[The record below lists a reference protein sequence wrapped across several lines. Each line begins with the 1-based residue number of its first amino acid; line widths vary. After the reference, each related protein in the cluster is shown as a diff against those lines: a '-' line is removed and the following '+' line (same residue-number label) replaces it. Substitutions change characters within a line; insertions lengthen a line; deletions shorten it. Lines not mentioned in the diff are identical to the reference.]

1 MSCSEFCVPENSLHS
16 PTMSTFDST
25 KTALG
30 ILLDDIIAGKI
41 QLPDFQRGWV
51 WDDEHIR
58 SLLVSLARS
67 FPIGAVMLLET
78 GGEVRFQV
86 RPVEGISLPDAKK
99 PERLIL
105 DGQQRLTSLT
115 QVLKLRRPVDTR
127 DEKKRQIK
135 RFYYFDIEKALSG
148 PGSLEEAVLAVGEDR
163 VQRTNF
169 GRDVALDL
177 GSATKE
183 YDAFCFPCNQVFD
196 ANDWMYGL
204 MKHRQEKVQQFMRFS
219 ETVLEPFRRY
229 QVPVI
234 ELKKETSK
242 EAVCL
247 VFEKVNTG
255 GVPLSVFELVTA
267 TYAADSFNLRQD
279 WFGEG
284 AIKGRESRW
293 ADRPLL
299 RNTAATDFLQG
310 ISLLHT
316 YERQQK
322 DLAEG
327 KTGKEVTGV
336 SAKREH
342 ILAMPLAAYQRWAEP
357 LTLGFLEAD
366 QFLRHLGFHHPNFL
380 PYRAQL
386 IPLAAVLTH
395 IGDRWL
401 EPPVQAKLSRWYW
414 SGVFGELYGSASETR
429 IALDLQQF
437 LKWTA
442 DDQAAPPVTV
452 SAAGFQ
458 HGRLDT
464 MRSRTSAAYRGLYVL
479 LQQQGARDFFWKA
492 RMVDLD
498 RNDKGIDIHH
508 IFPRKWCNDRK
519 ISPRI
524 YDSIINKTA
533 ISYKANRKIGG
544 NAPSV
549 YLAQLQNDRGMQ
561 ATPEQMDEILS
572 THSIEPALLRADDF
586 EGFFRQRKAALLGQ
600 IEKAMGKQ
608 AVASSEAP
616 PNDETD
622 VDDSDADPLSSV
634 NDDSAGESDEAPA
647 ARHLLRAEFWKAALE
662 GLARASVP
670 LYANVSPT
678 KDHWL
683 SAGSGLSGVHYGMI
697 FSRDGARVEFVLS
710 RGTPAK
716 NKAMF
721 DYLFERRSQLEVAFG
736 APLEWRRLDDKK
748 ISMVAFD
755 QPFDGFDRASWP
767 AMVAWLVE
775 HVRRVEATFKP
786 EIDNLRQLLRTQF
799 PE

>member
-1 MSCSEFCVPENSLHS
+1 
-16 PTMSTFDST
+16 MSTFDST

-30 ILLDDIIAGKI
+30 SLLDDIIAGKV

-58 SLLVSLARS
+58 SLLVSIARS

-86 RPVEGISLPDAKK
+86 RPVEGVLLSTGKK

-115 QVLKLRRPVDTR
+115 QVLKLRQPVETR

-135 RFYYFDIEKALSG
+135 RFYYFDIEKALAG
-148 PGSLEEAVLAVGEDR
+148 AGGLEDAVVAVGEDR
-163 VQRTNF
+163 IQRTNF
-169 GRDVALDL
+169 GRDVSLDL
-177 GSATKE
+177 SAPAKE
-183 YDAFCFPCNQVFD
+183 FDAFCFPCNQVFD
-196 ANDWMYGL
+196 ANEWMYGL
-204 MKHRQEKVQQFMRFS
+204 MKHRQERVQQFMRFS
-219 ETVLEPFRRY
+219 EAVLEPFRRY

-267 TYAADSFNLRQD
+267 TYAADGFNLRRD

-284 AIKGRESRW
+284 ATKGRDARW
-293 ADRPLL
+293 SDKPLL

-316 YERQQK
+316 YQLQQQ
-322 DLAEG
+322 DLAAG
-327 KTGKEVTGV
+327 KSGKDVTGV

-342 ILAMPLAAYQRWAEP
+342 ILAMPLAAYQRWADP
-357 LTLGFLEAD
+357 LTLGFIEAD

-395 IGDRWL
+395 LGDRWL
-401 EPPVQAKLSRWYW
+401 EPRVQFKVARWYW

-429 IALDLQQF
+429 IALDLQQ
-437 LKWTA
+437 LLSWIK
-442 DDQAAPPVTV
+442 DDSAAPPVTV
-452 SAAGFQ
+452 TGAGFQ
-458 HGRLDT
+458 HTRLET

-479 LQQQGARDFFWKA
+479 LQHQGARDFFWKA

-519 ISPRI
+519 IFSRI

-533 ISYKANRKIGG
+533 ISYKANRMVGG
-544 NAPSV
+544 RAPSE
-549 YLAQLQNDRGMQ
+549 YLQQLQSHSAVQ
-561 ATPEQMDEILS
+561 LTPAAMDEILLS
-572 THSIEPALLRADDF
+572 HSIDPGLLRTDNF
-586 EGFFRQRKAALLGQ
+586 EGFFRQRKAALLAL
-600 IEKAMGKQ
+600 IEQAMGKQ
-608 AVASSEAP
+608 AVTSTEAP
-616 PNDETD
+616 PSDEFED
-622 VDDSDADPLSSV
+622 DDSDIDPVSELEGEA
-634 NDDSAGESDEAPA
+634 DSAGTAQPA
-647 ARHLLRAEFWKAALE
+647 VRSGDGRRLEFWRAALD
-662 GLARASVP
+662 GLAKAGVD
-670 LYANVSPT
+670 LFANVGPS
-678 KDHWL
+678 KGHWM
-683 SAGSGLSGVHYGMI
+683 SAGSGLAGVHYSMI
-697 FSRDGARVEFVLS
+697 YSKTGARVEFVLQ
-710 RGTPAK
+710 RGTPEK

-721 DYLFERRSQLEVAFG
+721 DYLHERRSHFETAFG
-736 APLEWRRLDDKK
+736 GPLQWRRCDNKK
-748 ISMVAFD
+748 LSLVAVAKEFS
-755 QPFDGFDRASWP
+755 GFDREAWP
-767 AMVAWLVE
+767 AMIDWLAVQVPKVE
-775 HVRRVEATFKP
+775 KTFGP
-786 EIDNLRQLLRTQF
+786 EIGNLRKLLSSRF
-799 PE
+799 PETASEEIAPDASAILG